1 MLQSSEI
8 REIRKDFPFLELSTK
23 EKPLVYLDS
32 AATTQKPRQVIEAM
46 NRYYS
51 YENGGPHRGA
61 ACPWRPRKSTKAP
74 GKR

>member
-32 AATTQKPRQVIEAM
+32 AATT
-46 NRYYS
+46 
-51 YENGGPHRGA
+51 
-61 ACPWRPRKSTKAP
+61 
-74 GKR
+74 

>member
-51 YENGGPHRGA
+51 SVGPTA
-61 ACPWRPRKSTKAP
+61 ALTACPWRRRKSTKAP
-74 GKR
+74 EKR